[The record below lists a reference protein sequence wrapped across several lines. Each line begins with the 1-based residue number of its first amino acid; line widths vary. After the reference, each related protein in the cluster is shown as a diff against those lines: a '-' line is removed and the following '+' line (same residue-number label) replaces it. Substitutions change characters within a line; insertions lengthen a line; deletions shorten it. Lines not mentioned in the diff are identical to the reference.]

1 MPVFDMERLAY
12 NKFTE
17 FSNLC
22 YNILAYLMVQNEDIW
37 KLLKYDT
44 PDALSKPNLTLEE
57 KRKMIY
63 DGNGDSEHYN
73 VYRSPFVD
81 EAFTEQT
88 SQLRIYA
95 LTINP
100 KNRSLATID
109 LNIDCITHTKLVNID
124 GGKSRVELM
133 VEEVLKT
140 LNGQEIDGV
149 GKLFFDARE
158 AMYDGARFSLF
169 NNRYFYGCQ
178 ITMSVHY
185 GELEPNTYG

>member
-149 GKLFFDARE
+149 GKLFFDARG
-158 AMYDGARFSLF
+158 Y
-169 NNRYFYGCQ
+169 
-178 ITMSVHY
+178 V
-185 GELEPNTYG
+185 